1 MAEPVDGPPPA
12 AAVNRIA
19 RRPLCFDDDDRSGRS
34 VSDAFS
40 PSVGGVAADDDAA
53 AQSDAPAH
61 ACAARDM
68 DRFLREIEARAYRIA
83 LFALKN
89 RDDALDAVQDAML
102 RLVRRYGRR
111 PSDEWRPLFYRIL
124 QNRVRDLERRRRF
137 RATVLGFFAGTD
149 DGRSPIDD
157 APGPAHADPLE
168 QTSATSALAALEQAL
183 ATLPSRQREAFVLRC
198 LEGLDVAETAAAM
211 RCTEGSVKT
220 HYSRAVHR
228 LRTLLGAHLGGD
240 V

>member
-1 MAEPVDGPPPA
+1 MP
-12 AAVNRIA
+12 
-19 RRPLCFDDDDRSGRS
+19 
-34 VSDAFS
+34 DAFS
-40 PSVGGVAADDDAA
+40 PSVGRVAGDDAA
-53 AQSDAPAH
+53 AQYDAPSE
-61 ACAARDM
+61 ACAADM

-83 LFALKN
+83 LLALKN

-137 RATVLGFFAGTD
+137 RSTVLAFFTGTD
-149 DGRSPIDD
+149 DGRDAIDD

-168 QTSATSALAALEQAL
+168 QTSATSAMAALEEAL
-183 ATLPSRQREAFVLRC
+183 ATLPTRQREAFVLRC

-220 HYSRAVHR
+220 HYSRAVQR
-228 LRTLLGAHLGGD
+228 LRTLLGAHIGG
-240 V
+240 

>member
-1 MAEPVDGPPPA
+1 M
-12 AAVNRIA
+12 
-19 RRPLCFDDDDRSGRS
+19 
-34 VSDAFS
+34 SDTLS
-40 PSVGGVAADDDAA
+40 PSVGGAEAADDAS
-53 AQSDAPAH
+53 AQIDAPSRS
-61 ACAARDM
+61 CAQDM

-83 LFALKN
+83 MLGLRN

-124 QNRVRDLERRRRF
+124 QNRVRDLQRRRRF
-137 RATVLGFFAGTD
+137 RTAVLGLFTDAD
-149 DGRSPIDD
+149 DGREPIDE

-168 QTSATSALAALEQAL
+168 QTSATSAMAALEQAL
-183 ATLPSRQREAFVLRC
+183 AALPARQREAFVLRC

-228 LRTLLGAHLGGD
+228 LRALLGAHIGGEG
-240 V
+240 